1 MKISF
6 TPASVSLFMSEYIT
20 KALQRFRPQ
29 YLLPTHRA
37 AATPGK
43 YHAAIYPRI
52 QLVKEDLSPLLTPT
66 QRTEIQAIVG
76 TLLYYARAVDPSLLP
91 IANEI
96 ASQQA
101 NPTQEVLTA
110 ANRALSYA
118 SARQNNFITYHAC
131 DMVLFLH
138 VDASYLS
145 RSHARSVVGGYFFLG
160 MGNENRPYI
169 STVLPTSSLASYL
182 ASSPVPGRQNT
193 LLFSLALNTRPVC
206 ATFWQ
211 ILATLNPRLSSC
223 VTIPVLS
230 ASLQIL

>member
-6 TPASVSLFMSEYIT
+6 TPTTVSLSMPEYIT
-20 KALQRFRPQ
+20 KTLQRFRPQ

-52 QLVKEDLSPLLTPT
+52 QLVKEDLSPLLTPA
-66 QRTEIQAIVG
+66 QCTEIQAIVG

-101 NPTQEVLTA
+101 NPTQKVLTA

-118 SARQNNFITYHAC
+118 SARQNNCITYHAC

-138 VDASYLS
+138 VDASFLS
-145 RSHARSVVGGYFFLG
+145 RSHARSVVGGHSSFW
-160 MGNENRPYI
+160 ETKTAPYI
-169 STVLPTSSLASYL
+169 STVLLTSSLASYL
-182 ASSPVPGRQNT
+182 ASSPVLGWENT
-193 LLFSLALNTRPVC
+193 LLSSLVLNTRPVF

-211 ILATLNPRLSSC
+211 ILATLNPRRSSC